1 MSSKNSENNKTLKEL
16 LAEFDELA
24 AWFDSAD
31 LDIEAATAKFA
42 EGQKLA
48 TEIREKLSAEKNKIE
63 LVKQNFARGDDESK
77 SVSAEKE

>member
-1 MSSKNSENNKTLKEL
+1 MSVRNSENDKTLKEL

-48 TEIREKLSAEKNKIE
+48 IEIREKLSAEKNKIE
-63 LVKQNFARGDDESK
+63 LVKQDFARIDDEPDST
-77 SVSAEKE
+77 SAEKE